1 MKKSVWI
8 FRKIK
13 VRTRIALLLM
23 LLLLLSSL
31 FVIGSL
37 SIYIRDRA
45 QNNMYHYLL
54 STQKQA
60 ANGIELFLDDII
72 MLSLRVRTNR
82 ELYRILSSAEL
93 SQAERETQAAEI
105 LSDIFLGYESGSV
118 AGAQLVARDGCYYT
132 SCMQG
137 LQLPALPTEV
147 IGKIRETNFYV
158 CADSV
163 EDGQQNQY
171 IPVGLVCSTYYTGQ
185 SLGCLILYIRVSAL
199 QEIYDGM
206 LADMGYSYIMDEQS
220 QNCFVS
226 EAEIADA
233 VTRHQMTD
241 GSTSYPYIGV
251 ADLNGDRSVLAVQ
264 QLSRR
269 MQYIGFKWQI
279 VSVVPHSQLF
289 SAQIRLQRLLLLLG
303 IVMFGVSMM
312 VALKLSNRL
321 TASLKRL
328 RVKLTELGNGR
339 LDSLIDD
346 EPRDEIWELENSYNE
361 MAVRINDLI
370 QKNIEEKERERQMEF
385 AALQAQI
392 NPHFLYNTLDALGWI
407 ARIKQQEEIER
418 MVLELANFF
427 RMSLHKGE
435 RLITIEDEVRMV
447 RSFATIEQMR
457 NPEKFDIVFK
467 VDERLSQELIPKII
481 LQPVVENAIKH
492 GVYELRR
499 KGHIEVRIYHKGN
512 DIFMEVEDDGK
523 GFGVSRPQFKEYDYL
538 KHSGYGLKNV
548 AERIGLEYGS
558 GYGVNVKSEPEQNT
572 IVQLKL
578 RFHSVKEEEPATYL

>member
-1 MKKSVWI
+1 
-8 FRKIK
+8 
-13 VRTRIALLLM
+13 
-23 LLLLLSSL
+23 
-31 FVIGSL
+31 
-37 SIYIRDRA
+37 
-45 QNNMYHYLL
+45 
-54 STQKQA
+54 
-60 ANGIELFLDDII
+60 
-72 MLSLRVRTNR
+72 
-82 ELYRILSSAEL
+82 
-93 SQAERETQAAEI
+93 
-105 LSDIFLGYESGSV
+105 
-118 AGAQLVARDGCYYT
+118 
-132 SCMQG
+132 
-137 LQLPALPTEV
+137 
-147 IGKIRETNFYV
+147 
-158 CADSV
+158 
-163 EDGQQNQY
+163 
-171 IPVGLVCSTYYTGQ
+171 
-185 SLGCLILYIRVSAL
+185 
-199 QEIYDGM
+199 
-206 LADMGYSYIMDEQS
+206 
-220 QNCFVS
+220 
-226 EAEIADA
+226 
-233 VTRHQMTD
+233 
-241 GSTSYPYIGV
+241 
-251 ADLNGDRSVLAVQ
+251 
-264 QLSRR
+264 
-269 MQYIGFKWQI
+269 
-279 VSVVPHSQLF
+279 
-289 SAQIRLQRLLLLLG
+289 
-303 IVMFGVSMM
+303 
-312 VALKLSNRL
+312 
-321 TASLKRL
+321 
-328 RVKLTELGNGR
+328 
-339 LDSLIDD
+339 
-346 EPRDEIWELENSYNE
+346 
-361 MAVRINDLI
+361 
-370 QKNIEEKERERQMEF
+370 MEF